1 MVIQTTIP
9 LSLYPTIS
17 KNNPPIKAAE
27 TVLMERFKI
36 FKNKVPNTTT
46 VETLQEVEIVTFNY
60 EINEK
65 KFVAV
70 VQYNKSDSSKTSVLE
85 VNPV

>member
-1 MVIQTTIP
+1 
-9 LSLYPTIS
+9 
-17 KNNPPIKAAE
+17 
-27 TVLMERFKI
+27 MEKFKI